1 MQFEAKFVIFRVRQ
15 FPRVRQ
21 LQMRWAMKQMSM
33 TYNLS
38 NKCAK
43 NYSDRTILVQVIV
56 EDKVAVADVLLFYY
70 IVRRVS

>member
-1 MQFEAKFVIFRVRQ
+1 
-15 FPRVRQ
+15 
-21 LQMRWAMKQMSM
+21 MKQMSM